1 MGPVSASWEL
11 AGGAG
16 APPRILPEF
25 CLKVVRIKIHMFPRM
40 FWIIHCPKGILFRVV
55 QVTERCRIAPASR
68 PHGPPRVTLTA
79 LAQGSHSAMLSYF
92 KRSLIYKMLRR

>member
-1 MGPVSASWEL
+1 MPRHLLWEASCACQWGPSMGPVSASWEL

-40 FWIIHCPKGILFRVV
+40 FWIIHFAHGLLVPCVYTLVCMASIQKSPLL
-55 QVTERCRIAPASR
+55 AP
-68 PHGPPRVTLTA
+68 P
-79 LAQGSHSAMLSYF
+79 
-92 KRSLIYKMLRR
+92 LIFQW

>member
-1 MGPVSASWEL
+1 MPRHLLWEASCACQWGPSMGPVSASWEL

-40 FWIIHCPKGILFRVV
+40 FWIIHF
-55 QVTERCRIAPASR
+55 A
-68 PHGPPRVTLTA
+68 HGLLVPC
-79 LAQGSHSAMLSYF
+79 AQELWLELDGF
-92 KRSLIYKMLRR
+92 T

>member
-1 MGPVSASWEL
+1 MPRHLLWEASCACQWGPSMGPVSASWEL

-40 FWIIHCPKGILFRVV
+40 FWIIHFAHGLLVPCGREIVYFYLTFTSPRFSRAGPVHF
-55 QVTERCRIAPASR
+55 QEAS
-68 PHGPPRVTLTA
+68 
-79 LAQGSHSAMLSYF
+79 S
-92 KRSLIYKMLRR
+92 

>member
-11 AGGAG
+11 PAGAG

-40 FWIIHCPKGILFRVV
+40 FWIIHFAHGLLVPCAYGHYGEPKTQL
-55 QVTERCRIAPASR
+55 
-68 PHGPPRVTLTA
+68 
-79 LAQGSHSAMLSYF
+79 
-92 KRSLIYKMLRR
+92 